1 MPARYI
7 DSSDG
12 TRIAVYEE
20 GNPDGPTVVMV
31 HGWPDSHVLW
41 DGVAAELSGVFRI
54 IRYDSRGAGASDVP
68 GSVAGYDIARLADDF
83 DAVIAALCP
92 ATAVHVVAHDWGAA
106 TMWEYLNRPVA
117 GDRVASY
124 TSISGPDPG
133 HLSRYIRDGLARP
146 YRPRRFI
153 RAASQALHFSYMVFF
168 CIPVVAPTAMRAFLA
183 RAISRAFITAGVP
196 PGQSPPG

>member
-1 MPARYI
+1 MPTRYI

-68 GSVAGYDIARLADDF
+68 GPVAAYDIARLADDF
-83 DAVIAALCP
+83 DAVIAALSP
-92 ATAVHVVAHDWGAA
+92 ATPVHVVAHDWGAA
-106 TMWEYLNRPVA
+106 TMWEYLNRPAA

-146 YRPRRFI
+146 
-153 RAASQALHFSYMVFF
+153 
-168 CIPVVAPTAMRAFLA
+168 
-183 RAISRAFITAGVP
+183 
-196 PGQSPPG
+196 